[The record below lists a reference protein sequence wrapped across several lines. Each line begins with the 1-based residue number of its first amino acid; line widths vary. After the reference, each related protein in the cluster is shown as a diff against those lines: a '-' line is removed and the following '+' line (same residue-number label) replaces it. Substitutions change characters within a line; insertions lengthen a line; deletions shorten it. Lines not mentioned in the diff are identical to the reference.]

1 MADQGFDTIAIHG
14 GHSGDPTTKSRAVPI
29 FQTTSY
35 TFDDAD
41 HAARLFALQ
50 EFGNVYTRI
59 MNPTSDVLEQR
70 IAQLEGGVAA
80 LAVASG
86 QAAVIYSLLNVA
98 GAGDHIVSSASLY
111 GGTYSAFVHTLP
123 KFGLNVTLVD
133 PAKPDNFRKAI
144 QPNTKAVFAESI
156 GNPKVDV
163 LDFDAVAA
171 VAHEAKLPLIV
182 DNTLATPYLVR
193 PFDHGANVVVHSA
206 TKFIGGHGTSIG
218 GLIVDGG
225 NFDWG
230 GSGKFPEFTEPD
242 PSYHGVRYVEAFENL
257 AYIIKARVQLLRD
270 LGAALSPFN
279 AWLFLQGLET
289 LGLRI
294 ERHSQNALKV
304 AEHLKSRPDVT
315 WVSYPGLPDHH
326 SHARTKKYLAKGQG
340 GAILTFGIKGG
351 PAAAKEF
358 INNLK
363 LFSLLANVGDAK
375 SLVIHPSTTT
385 HQQLTVVEQIE
396 SGVTEDMIRLSVGIE
411 DIRDIIADL
420 DQALAAVHS
429 KHSPKEPVGV

>member
-1 MADQGFDTIAIHG
+1 MPDQGFDTIAIHG
-14 GHSGDPTTKSRAVPI
+14 GHSGDPTTKARAVPI

-41 HAARLFALQ
+41 HAERLFALQ

-98 GAGDHIVSSASLY
+98 RAGDHIVSSASLY

-123 KFGLNVTLVD
+123 KFGITVTLVD
-133 PAKPDNFRKAI
+133 PAKAENFRKAI
-144 QPNTKAVFAESI
+144 QPNTKAIFAESI

-171 VAHEAKLPLIV
+171 VAQEAKLPLIV

-193 PFDHGANVVVHSA
+193 PFDHGANIVVHSA

-225 NFDWG
+225 NFDWAA
-230 GSGKFPEFTEPD
+230 SGKFPEFTEPD
-242 PSYHGVRYVEAFENL
+242 ASYHGVRYVAAFENL

-279 AWLFLQGLET
+279 SWLFLQGLET

-294 ERHSQNALKV
+294 ERHSSNALKV
-304 AEHLKSRPDVT
+304 AQHLKGRPDVT

-351 PAAAKEF
+351 AAAAKDF
-358 INNLK
+358 INSLK

-411 DIRDIIADL
+411 DIQDIIADL
-420 DQALAAVHS
+420 DQALVAVRS